1 MKIFFGVLFCETIFL
16 PLKMIFRSLR
26 ELGLPFFCVS
36 LDWDGA
42 LLVSFLNIILLLY
55 DGKDVEKLVVGMD
68 LPLRLA
74 F

>member
-1 MKIFFGVLFCETIFL
+1 MLFCETIFL

-36 LDWDGA
+36 LDWNGA
-42 LLVSFLNIILLLY
+42 LLVSFLNYILLY

-68 LPLRLA
+68 IPLRLA